1 MKKLFFIA
9 SFFMLLGMTACSSKD
24 RDVLAVEQLT
34 HRLIPQYADRFVFEI
49 VPDEDRD
56 YYSLE
61 SKDGKIH
68 ISGNNANSMAAGLNY
83 YLKYYCLTTV
93 SWYADIP
100 VEMPDV
106 LPMVEKPVVVEAKVD
121 NRFFLNYCT
130 YGYSMPFWKWKDW
143 ERFIDWMALN
153 GVNMPLAITGQEMV
167 WYKVWKKIGLTDE
180 EIRSYFTGPVY
191 LPWHRMANIDGWNG
205 PLPMQWLESQAEL
218 QKKILARERELNMT
232 PVLPAFAGHVPAALK
247 RIHPDANIQYLGK
260 WAGFGDS
267 YRCHFLN
274 PEEPLFAEIQ
284 KSFLEEQEKM
294 FGTDHIYGVD
304 PFNEVDPPSWEPEYL
319 AQVSS
324 DMYKS
329 LAAADPDAVWLQ
341 MTWMFYHDRKL
352 WTAPR
357 VKALLTG
364 VPSDKLVLLDY
375 HCENVELWK
384 STEKFHGQP
393 YIWCYLGNFGG
404 NTTLTGNVKESGD
417 RLDNALINGGDNL
430 KGIGSTLEG
439 LDINQF
445 PYEYIFE
452 KAWTID
458 VNGQDWVERLADRHV
473 GAVSESAREAWQIL
487 FEDVFVQVPRTLGIL
502 PGYRPKLGDNYNKRT
517 SNEYDNATLLRVW
530 ELLLEVPS
538 CDRDAFE
545 IDVIMTGRQL
555 LGNYFLDVKKEFD
568 GFYKKRNVPGLKE
581 KASEMREILSDLELL
596 NSFHNRASLDKWIE
610 DARSLGDTDELKYY
624 YEKNARN
631 LITTWGGS
639 LNDYASRT
647 WAGLLN
653 DYYARRWEIYFDAVI
668 GAVEK
673 GIELDKDELKSRLAT
688 FEQEWVDSTTPIQ
701 IHRESSLLDTAR
713 HLLEK
718 YGPRI
723 EKSL

>member
-1 MKKLFFIA
+1 
-9 SFFMLLGMTACSSKD
+9 
-24 RDVLAVEQLT
+24 
-34 HRLIPQYADRFVFEI
+34 
-49 VPDEDRD
+49 
-56 YYSLE
+56 
-61 SKDGKIH
+61 
-68 ISGNNANSMAAGLNY
+68 
-83 YLKYYCLTTV
+83 
-93 SWYADIP
+93 
-100 VEMPDV
+100 
-106 LPMVEKPVVVEAKVD
+106 
-121 NRFFLNYCT
+121 
-130 YGYSMPFWKWKDW
+130 
-143 ERFIDWMALN
+143 
-153 GVNMPLAITGQEMV
+153 
-167 WYKVWKKIGLTDE
+167 
-180 EIRSYFTGPVY
+180 
-191 LPWHRMANIDGWNG
+191 
-205 PLPMQWLESQAEL
+205 MQWLESQAEL

-555 LGNYFLDVKKEFD
+555 LGNYFVGVKKEFD

-610 DARSLGDTDELKYY
+610 DARSLGDTDELKNY

-668 GAVEK
+668 GAAEK

-701 IHRESSLLDTAR
+701 IHREGSLLDTAR

-718 YGPRI
+718 YGSRI

>member
-247 RIHPDANIQYLGK
+247 RIHPNANIQYLGK

-324 DMYKS
+324 DMYKL

-341 MTWMFYHDRKL
+341 MTWN
-352 WTAPR
+352 
-357 VKALLTG
+357 
-364 VPSDKLVLLDY
+364 VL
-375 HCENVELWK
+375 
-384 STEKFHGQP
+384 S
-393 YIWCYLGNFGG
+393 
-404 NTTLTGNVKESGD
+404 
-417 RLDNALINGGDNL
+417 
-430 KGIGSTLEG
+430 
-439 LDINQF
+439 
-445 PYEYIFE
+445 
-452 KAWTID
+452 
-458 VNGQDWVERLADRHV
+458 
-473 GAVSESAREAWQIL
+473 
-487 FEDVFVQVPRTLGIL
+487 
-502 PGYRPKLGDNYNKRT
+502 
-517 SNEYDNATLLRVW
+517 
-530 ELLLEVPS
+530 
-538 CDRDAFE
+538 
-545 IDVIMTGRQL
+545 
-555 LGNYFLDVKKEFD
+555 
-568 GFYKKRNVPGLKE
+568 
-581 KASEMREILSDLELL
+581 
-596 NSFHNRASLDKWIE
+596 
-610 DARSLGDTDELKYY
+610 RSK
-624 YEKNARN
+624 
-631 LITTWGGS
+631 I
-639 LNDYASRT
+639 
-647 WAGLLN
+647 
-653 DYYARRWEIYFDAVI
+653 
-668 GAVEK
+668 
-673 GIELDKDELKSRLAT
+673 
-688 FEQEWVDSTTPIQ
+688 VDSTSGK
-701 IHRESSLLDTAR
+701 SSVDR
-713 HLLEK
+713 
-718 YGPRI
+718 GSVR
-723 EKSL
+723 